1 MGIPM
6 NKPQV
11 ILYHALFL
19 LALAA
24 SAALLASGAL
34 AQSRPAPDVPD
45 RRDGVKAQAAPAPAA
60 ASPAKP
66 APAPLPN
73 NVRLT
78 AVLSPGGLA
87 ITSGLS
93 WRIER
98 TKQPQ
103 AAAVKEAPA
112 VWSGPGAEAALRL
125 AEGDYIVKVRY
136 GLAEA
141 THALKVQNGQTVT
154 EAVPLNAGLIA
165 ARALNV
171 PGGTV
176 LSPAFFTVSSTGAG
190 ERREIGRSS
199 AEPATF
205 HLNAGR
211 YLLRAEAG
219 LASLETEVDVEA
231 GKVTAVDVAL
241 NVGSLEL
248 KAFATAGDPK
258 LLPATHNV
266 YSADDPARERG
277 RPLLRIAGATHRV
290 ELPAGSY
297 RIETLAGLAR
307 QESVVAITPGQITSQ
322 GVVLNAGELKVE
334 PAKEPGA
341 EPETCAVYTV
351 GTFRVSQDPIARAS
365 GPNPSFILPAGSY
378 RLTCQPA
385 GQPKPVRSWS
395 GDVRA
400 GQTVEAS
407 PQRS

>member
-1 MGIPM
+1 M
-6 NKPQV
+6 NKLRL
-11 ILYHALFL
+11 ILPHALFL
-19 LALAA
+19 LALIAGLAAPLGSKA
-24 SAALLASGAL
+24 SAQARAT
-34 AQSRPAPDVPD
+34 PDLPD
-45 RRDGVKAQAAPAPAA
+45 RRDGVKPEPSAAPAA
-60 ASPAKP
+60 APPAKP
-66 APAPLPN
+66 APTPKPN

-87 ITSGLS
+87 VTSGLS
-93 WRIER
+93 WRLER
-98 TKQPQ
+98 ARQPQ
-103 AAAVKEAPA
+103 AASAKEAPA

-141 THALKVQNGQTVT
+141 TYALKVQAGQTVN

-176 LSPAFFTVSSTGAG
+176 LSPAFFTVSTAGAG

-205 HLNAGR
+205 HLNDGR

-219 LASLETEVDVEA
+219 LASLETEVDVQA

-248 KAFATAGDPK
+248 KAFAAAGDPK
-258 LLPATHNV
+258 LLPATHNI
-266 YSADDPARERG
+266 YAADDPARERG
-277 RPLLRIAGATHRV
+277 RPLLRITGATHRV

-307 QESVVAITPGQITSQ
+307 QESVVAIKPGQITSQ

-334 PAKEPGA
+334 PAIEPGA

-365 GPNPSFILPAGSY
+365 GPSPSFILPAGSY

-385 GQPKPVRSWS
+385 GQAKPLRNWS
-395 GDVRA
+395 GDIGA
-400 GQTVEAS
+400 GQTVEVS